1 MSEMAGR
8 WNGWHREVD
17 KGFHENVIAH
27 LSLQPVSLIAS
38 FFYTFFFF
46 FLLPLLFCH
55 NRLCVGLLRRQG
67 RIEIN

>member
-38 FFYTFFFF
+38 FFFTHFFFF
-46 FLLPLLFCH
+46 FYFLYYS
-55 NRLCVGLLRRQG
+55 VT
-67 RIEIN
+67 IDYVWVY